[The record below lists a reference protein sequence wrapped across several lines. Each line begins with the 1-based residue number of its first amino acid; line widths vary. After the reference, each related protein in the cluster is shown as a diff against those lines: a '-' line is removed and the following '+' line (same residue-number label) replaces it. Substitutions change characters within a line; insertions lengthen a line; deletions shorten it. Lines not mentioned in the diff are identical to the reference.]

1 MPALARQ
8 GRSRRSVVTTR
19 AGEDA
24 AWRDAGAGL
33 TGTGWG
39 VCYRYRM
46 LRSRI
51 AALVAALV
59 MLALPATSLAQSAG
73 DDQYSDPL
81 ANGNGNTSGH
91 ITNTGGGGGSSGSGG
106 GSTSSG
112 TPSTSSNVPTANSA
126 GTATPTATTGEAASG
141 TPKGQ
146 LPRTGFDVIVSFELG
161 LMMLLAGLVGHR
173 VLALR
178 ERRDS

>member
-1 MPALARQ
+1 MGGS
-8 GRSRRSVVTTR
+8 GRRF
-19 AGEDA
+19 
-24 AWRDAGAGL
+24 
-33 TGTGWG
+33 
-39 VCYRYRM
+39 CYPYRM
-46 LRSRI
+46 LRSRYFALLVAI
-51 AALVAALV
+51 AALAFPAA
-59 MLALPATSLAQSAG
+59 SLAQSAG

-81 ANGNGNTSGH
+81 ANNGGSTSGH
-91 ITNTGGGGGSSGSGG
+91 VTNTTGGGGGSGSSGSGG

-112 TPSTSSNVPTANSA
+112 TPSTVPTASSSGT
-126 GTATPTATTGEAASG
+126 GTATPTTGEAASG

-161 LMMLLAGLVGHR
+161 LAMLLSGLVGHR

>member
-1 MPALARQ
+1 
-8 GRSRRSVVTTR
+8 
-19 AGEDA
+19 
-24 AWRDAGAGL
+24 
-33 TGTGWG
+33 
-39 VCYRYRM
+39 M
-46 LRSRI
+46 LRSRN

-59 MLALPATSLAQSAG
+59 TLALPATSLAQSAG

-81 ANGNGNTSGH
+81 ANGGGNTSGH
-91 ITNTGGGGGSSGSGG
+91 VTSTSGGGGGSGSSGG

-112 TPSTSSNVPTANSA
+112 APSTVPTASSA
-126 GTATPTATTGEAASG
+126 GSATPTTGEAASG

-161 LMMLLAGLVGHR
+161 LAMLLSGLVGHR

>member
-1 MPALARQ
+1 
-8 GRSRRSVVTTR
+8 
-19 AGEDA
+19 
-24 AWRDAGAGL
+24 
-33 TGTGWG
+33 
-39 VCYRYRM
+39 M
-46 LRSRI
+46 LRTRT
-51 AALVAALV
+51 AALVAALA

-81 ANGNGNTSGH
+81 ANNGGNTSGH
-91 ITNTGGGGGSSGSGG
+91 ITNTSGGGGGGSNSGG

-112 TPSTSSNVPTANSA
+112 TPTTVPTASS
-126 GTATPTATTGEAASG
+126 GTGTVTPTTGEAASG

-161 LMMLLAGLVGHR
+161 LAMLLAGLVAHR
-173 VLALR
+173 TLTLR

>member
-1 MPALARQ
+1 MP
-8 GRSRRSVVTTR
+8 
-19 AGEDA
+19 
-24 AWRDAGAGL
+24 
-33 TGTGWG
+33 
-39 VCYRYRM
+39 
-46 LRSRI
+46 RSRI
-51 AALVAALV
+51 LAAVLTAG
-59 MLALPATSLAQSAG
+59 MLAAPATSLAQSAG

-81 ANGNGNTSGH
+81 ANGGNTSGH
-91 ITNTGGGGGSSGSGG
+91 ISNTSGGGGGSSGSGG

-112 TPSTSSNVPTANSA
+112 APSTGSNVPTASSA
-126 GTATPTATTGEAASG
+126 GTGTATPTTGEAASG

>member
-1 MPALARQ
+1 MTAPARQ

-24 AWRDAGAGL
+24 AWRDAGPGL
-33 TGTGWG
+33 TGNGWR

-46 LRSRI
+46 LRTRT
-51 AALVAALV
+51 AALFVSLA

-81 ANGNGNTSGH
+81 ANNGGNTSGH
-91 ITNTGGGGGSSGSGG
+91 ITNSTGGGGGSGGSGG

-112 TPSTSSNVPTANSA
+112 TPSTSSNVPTAGSA
-126 GTATPTATTGEAASG
+126 GTGTATPTT
-141 TPKGQ
+141 
-146 LPRTGFDVIVSFELG
+146 
-161 LMMLLAGLVGHR
+161 
-173 VLALR
+173 
-178 ERRDS
+178 